1 MSAGDCSLPDTDSA
15 ARSDFDW
22 LRLSLPNYCTALAGD
37 FRSSGLKLILA
48 TALAGDFRSSGR
60 KLILAA
66 ALAGDFRSSGRKLIL
81 ATAPPVLMQIL

>member
-1 MSAGDCSLPDTDSA
+1 MAAGDCSLPDTDSA

-48 TALAGDFRSSGR
+48 TALGGGF
-60 KLILAA
+60 
-66 ALAGDFRSSGRKLIL
+66 
-81 ATAPPVLMQIL
+81 QILRSETYPGYCTSGLNADPIAVALTDDQCSRNY

>member
-48 TALAGDFRSSGR
+48 TALGGGF
-60 KLILAA
+60 
-66 ALAGDFRSSGRKLIL
+66 
-81 ATAPPVLMQIL
+81 